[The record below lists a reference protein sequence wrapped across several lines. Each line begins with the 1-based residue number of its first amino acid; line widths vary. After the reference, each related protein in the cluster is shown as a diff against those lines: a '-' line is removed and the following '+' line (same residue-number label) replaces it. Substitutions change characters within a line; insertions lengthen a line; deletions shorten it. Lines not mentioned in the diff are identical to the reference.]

1 MNPDLP
7 GLVLSATVETLYM
20 TLASTLVALLIG
32 LPLGIVLV
40 VTEKGQILENQRL
53 NSILGTVINA
63 LRSFPSLILII
74 LLLPVSRFLVGT
86 TLGSTAAIVPLSI
99 GSAPFV
105 ARIFE
110 TSLKQVD
117 KGKIEAALAMGA
129 SYKKIILDVY
139 LPEALPSLIRGF
151 TISVITIIGFTTIAG
166 VIGGGGLGSLAI
178 RFGYQRYRDDI
189 MLVTV
194 VLLIFL
200 VQGIQKLGDVSAA
213 RINKKRHKF
222 DI

>member
-1 MNPDLP
+1 MSADLP
-7 GLVLSATVETLYM
+7 GLVWTALGETTYM
-20 TLASTLVALLIG
+20 TVVSTVIALLLG
-32 LPLGIVLV
+32 LPLGIILV
-40 VTEKGQILENQRL
+40 ITDKGHLLDNPKV
-53 NSILGTVINA
+53 NSLLGTLINA

-74 LLLPVSRFLVGT
+74 LLLPLSRLIVGT

-110 TSLKQVD
+110 NSLKQVER
-117 KGKIEAALAMGA
+117 GKIEAALSMGA
-129 SYKKIILDVY
+129 STKKIITDV
-139 LPEALPSLIRGF
+139 LIPEALPSLVRGF

-189 MLVTV
+189 MVATV
-194 VLLIFL
+194 LIL
-200 VQGIQKLGDVSAA
+200 ILMVQGVQKGGDLVAA

-222 DI
+222 D